1 MTSET
6 PYNSYTDVG
15 ALHKFPDGQ
24 RIDYIMYCS
33 KENVLVETVDCCN
46 PFPSRIGDLQF
57 SYSDHEAVC
66 TKLRITVDSMLKIDA
81 SHNLIDS
88 LEESMQVLDM
98 CLEKLSQTQASYL
111 IKFGFCLMFLL
122 VLPRSVETTEF
133 SKSFINMIYIIFHI
147 MTILVSGY
155 FFAMATVW
163 NRIERYAITAVKS
176 AISTRLKN
184 KS

>member
-1 MTSET
+1 
-6 PYNSYTDVG
+6 
-15 ALHKFPDGQ
+15 
-24 RIDYIMYCS
+24 
-33 KENVLVETVDCCN
+33 
-46 PFPSRIGDLQF
+46 
-57 SYSDHEAVC
+57 
-66 TKLRITVDSMLKIDA
+66 MLKIDA